1 MNVIVSDN
9 YKSLEAARSNCIYFR
24 RSQKGIAEL
33 KQALAEF
40 NGQYLYW
47 DWLRDDYALEFETA
61 RFNPSMKAAAE
72 SNLTRGI
79 ED

>member
-1 MNVIVSDN
+1 MIVADN

-40 NGQYLYW
+40 NSLNSYW
-47 DWLRDDYALEFETA
+47 DRLHEDDALEFEGA
-61 RFNPSMKAAAE
+61 QFNPSMKAAVE
-72 SNLTRGI
+72 SKLARGNG
-79 ED
+79 D

>member
-1 MNVIVSDN
+1 MIVADN

-40 NGQYLYW
+40 NSLNSYW
-47 DWLRDDYALEFETA
+47 DRLHEDDALEFEGA
-61 RFNPSMKAAAE
+61 QFNPSMKG
-72 SNLTRGI
+72 SCRIKIGKR
-79 ED
+79 

>member
-1 MNVIVSDN
+1 MIVADN

-40 NGQYLYW
+40 NGQYSYW
-47 DWLRDDYALEFETA
+47 DWLHEDDALEFETA
-61 RFNPSMKAAAE
+61 QFNLSMKAAAE
-72 SNLTRGI
+72 SNLTRGN

>member
-1 MNVIVSDN
+1 MIVADN
-9 YKSLEAARSNCIYFR
+9 YESLEAARSNCIYFR

-40 NGQYLYW
+40 NGQYSYW
-47 DWLRDDYALEFETA
+47 DWLHEDDVLEFETA

-72 SNLTRGI
+72 SNLTRGN